1 MSQLVLVLLQLGP
14 DGRFV
19 QTTTGSPVILGGQQ
33 GIQIQTTA
41 QGTGNQPANQI
52 MVKKID
58 VSEAESSG
66 QSIQATSQ
74 SIDTTVGGQ
83 MKPINNQNQIVY
95 LGGNATIQN
104 QDQSNTVTV
113 AKKASYPPGT
123 QGKTTFILAYVY
135 NLKLATYCQKP

>member
-1 MSQLVLVLLQLGP
+1 M
-14 DGRFV
+14 
-19 QTTTGSPVILGGQQ
+19 ILGGQQ

-41 QGTGNQPANQI
+41 NQGTGNQPANQI

-58 VSEAESSG
+58 VSDAETSG
-66 QSIQATSQ
+66 QSVQATSQ

-83 MKPINNQNQIVY
+83 MKAINSQNQIVY

-123 QGKTTFILAYVY
+123 QGRKTFTWNQQIMGCL
-135 NLKLATYCQKP
+135 TM